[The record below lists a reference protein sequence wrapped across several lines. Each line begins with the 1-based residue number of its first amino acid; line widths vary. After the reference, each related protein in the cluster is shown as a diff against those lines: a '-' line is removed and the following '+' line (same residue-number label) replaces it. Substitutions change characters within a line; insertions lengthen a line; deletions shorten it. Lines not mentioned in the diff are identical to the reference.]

1 MVNCGRVHK
10 LNWGAMDELIK
21 RVGER
26 VHVPFATR
34 QRPATCKKTIFSVIV
49 IPHVVAEIS

>member
-21 RVGER
+21 SVVVLSVVVGL
-26 VHVPFATR
+26 AD
-34 QRPATCKKTIFSVIV
+34 
-49 IPHVVAEIS
+49 